1 MAKPLT
7 QTISLVD
14 NMTPTLNKV
23 QKQSEIML
31 TTYNKMDLEINKINK
46 TMDKL
51 IQEGQ
56 TSSVMY
62 KQLAKDHRELV
73 FAQREVVKGNQDII
87 NSFNKVDDSIQKVE
101 KTTEKKAGLP
111 SMIAGLVSG
120 AMLVSGTKKLMQFSD
135 SAVATSTRLGMIT
148 NDVERLEEQLFQTA
162 QGVGV
167 SYESIADTVASL
179 GMNAGKAFN
188 NSTDEI
194 VEFTDLLNK
203 TFQINKMTASQIQS
217 TMYNMTQSLSAEK
230 LLGPDYKILKQNAPK
245 MIKYL
250 EDYYGVTRAELD
262 EMVSKGEVTAEAFK
276 NAMFASSK
284 DINEQYAKMPI
295 SFEAAWTKFM
305 NTLQKILTPVAKAL
319 AVVAD
324 GMDKFFTFLGQH
336 QYILYIIGATLGVV
350 AAGILTY
357 NTYAAIA
364 ALKTALWDTAAGKL
378 ALKMMLIV
386 AAVAAV
392 AIALLY
398 LWNTNDDAAYAMLWT
413 WEMVQIGFETVIL
426 GLKTAW
432 YGFVSVVY
440 AVASVV
446 LGVVQM
452 IVNGVISGINFIIKG
467 LNLLPGVDIQ
477 LIKETTFADDF
488 ITKGGENVGKMGDE
502 LQDETAKLM
511 DKTRTLNATREQRVQ
526 ERQKVGI
533 KEMTDGIGKATAD
546 ALSPLEDIIDT
557 DSTGGKAVK
566 TTTDDKLLSDDD
578 IQLLLDLATRDY
590 KLNYQQVTPNI
601 TLTFGDVM
609 QTADVDDILD
619 SITDKLEEIYDSDLE
634 VAASVS

>member
-14 NMTPTLNKV
+14 NMTPTLNKI
-23 QKQSEIML
+23 QRENENML
-31 TTYNKMDLEINKINK
+31 KTYDKLDGQINKVVS
-46 TMDKL
+46 TLDKL
-51 IQEGQ
+51 KNTGQSTSPMYRQLSNELYALTQTQEQVAQGNQ
-56 TSSVMY
+56 KIIKSLQDTKNVMPSVITS
-62 KQLAKDHRELV
+62 LV
-73 FAQREVVKGNQDII
+73 GFTAVSAGVKGLMEMSDTAIA
-87 NSFNKVDDSIQKVE
+87 
-101 KTTEKKAGLP
+101 TTARLDLVNDGLQTT
-111 SMIAGLVSG
+111 A
-120 AMLVSGTKKLMQFSD
+120 
-135 SAVATSTRLGMIT
+135 
-148 NDVERLEEQLFQTA
+148 ELEEKIYQAA
-162 QGVGV
+162 QSVGVGYNTV
-167 SYESIADTVASL
+167 ADTVIKL
-179 GMNAGKAFN
+179 GMQAGDAFN
-188 NSTDEI
+188 NSNDEI
-194 VEFTDLLNK
+194 LAFTDLLNK
-203 TFQINKMTASQIQS
+203 TFQVAGMNATAIES
-217 TMYNMTQSLSAEK
+217 TMYNMTQSLSTGR
-230 LLGPDYKILKQNAPK
+230 LVGQDYRILKQNAPQ
-245 MIKYL
+245 MIAYL
-250 EDYYGVTRAELD
+250 REFYGVSAAEMD
-262 EMVSKGEVTAEAFK
+262 EMVSKGQVSAQALK
-276 NAMFASSK
+276 NAMFKASE
-284 DINEQYAKMPI
+284 DINEKYSKMPI

-305 NTLQKILTPVAKAL
+305 NTMQRMMTPLAKAL
-319 AVVAD
+319 SVVAD
-324 GMDKFFTFLGQH
+324 GMDKFFTFLSKH
-336 QYILYIIGATLGVV
+336 QYIIYIVAGALGIVV
-350 AAGILTY
+350 TGILAY
-357 NTYAAIA
+357 NTYTAISTV
-364 ALKTALWDTAAGKL
+364 LTNLLSTAMGKL
-378 ALKMMLIV
+378 ALKMILIV
-386 AAVAAV
+386 AIIAAV

-533 KEMTDGIGKATAD
+533 KEMTDGIGKATTD